1 VTGRIT
7 PGFTV
12 PEPSPA
18 TLPASP
24 PRARAVVRH
33 LRHPLLLTLVGLGV
47 VLAVAAGVLRWMVG
61 PEVAVYPVRRADL
74 VKTVVA
80 SGHVETPFRVEV
92 GSQITGTVVDVLVD
106 EGQSVTRGQP
116 LIRLDD
122 SELQAA
128 VVQAEGMV
136 AQAEARVRQMR
147 EVTRPSADQ
156 TLKQAQATLQNAQ
169 AAYDRAEQ
177 LARGGFGTRATLDMA
192 TKDLDVARTQVRVAE
207 IAVFTTSPGGSDFVM
222 AETQLIQAKGTL
234 ATAQARLAY
243 ATIAAP
249 RDGVLITRNVER
261 GAVVQAGKALLVL
274 APTGDVQLVVSIDEK
289 NLGQLAVGQPA
300 LASADAYPDQRFA
313 ATLSYINPGVDISR
327 ASVEVKLTAK
337 NPPPFLRQDMTVS
350 VDIEVAR
357 RPGTLVVPARLVHDP
372 GSAEPWV
379 MVVRDGRAL
388 RQPITLGLR
397 AGGQMEI
404 LSGAAAGDQ
413 LVPLAAGVRAGQ
425 RIRPV
430 AS

>member
-1 VTGRIT
+1 MVVTL
-7 PGFTV
+7 
-12 PEPSPA
+12 A
-18 TLPASP
+18 
-24 PRARAVVRH
+24 
-33 LRHPLLLTLVGLGV
+33 GLAV
-47 VLAVAAGVLRWMVG
+47 VLAVAAGAVRWMVG

-92 GSQITGTVVDVLVD
+92 GSQITGTVIDVLVD
-106 EGQSVTRGQP
+106 EGQSVRRGQP
-116 LIRLDD
+116 LVRLDD

-128 VVQAEGMV
+128 LVQAQGMV

-147 EVTRPSADQ
+147 ELTRPSAEE

-169 AAYDRAEQ
+169 QAYDRAEQ
-177 LARGGFGTRATLDMA
+177 LARGGFGTRATLDTA

-207 IAVFTTSPGGSDFVM
+207 LAVFTTSPGGSDYVM

-234 ATAQARLAY
+234 ATAQARLGY

-249 RDGVLITRNVER
+249 RDGVLITRSVER
-261 GAVVQAGKALLVL
+261 GTVVQPGKALLVL
-274 APTGDVQLVVSIDEK
+274 APSGDVQLVVSIDEK
-289 NLGQLAVGQPA
+289 NLGQLAIGQPA
-300 LASADAYPDQRFA
+300 LASSDAYPDQRFA
-313 ATLSYINPGVDISR
+313 ATLGYINPGIDISR

-337 NPPPFLRQDMTVS
+337 DPPAVLRQDMTVS

-357 RPGTLVVPARLVHDP
+357 RPATLVVPARLVHDP
-372 GSAEPWV
+372 SSADPWV
-379 MVVRDGRAL
+379 MLVSDGRAR
-388 RQPITLGLR
+388 RQPVRLGLR
-397 AGGQMEI
+397 AGGQIEV
-404 LSGAAAGDQ
+404 LSGVSVGDL
-413 LVPLAAGVRAGQ
+413 LVPVAAGVRAGQ